1 MPVNVKWYDE
11 QQRVIWYAYEG
22 RWTWDE
28 FYQTFEQGNQMIES
42 VEHNVDTI
50 IDLRRSSLLPSNV
63 MSRGNFMGSKLHPRH
78 GKTVVV
84 GANSFVQLLYDM
96 FRKLYGGTA
105 DKMHLTFVQTLD
117 EALLAVNSAE
127 RS

>member
-11 QQRVIWYAYEG
+11 RQAVLWYSYEG

-28 FYQTFEQGNQMIES
+28 FYQAFEHGNEMIES
-42 VEHNVDTI
+42 VEHKVDTI

-63 MSRGNFMGSKLHPRH
+63 MSRGNFMSAKLHPRH
-78 GKTVVV
+78 GTTVVV

-96 FRKLYGGTA
+96 FRKLYGKTA
-105 DKMHLTFVQTLD
+105 DKMHLRFVQTLD
-117 EALLAVNSAE
+117 EAFTILNGVHS
-127 RS
+127 